1 MKTSRMEAFSDGV
14 LAIIIT
20 IMVLEL
26 EPPETI
32 DREAFRILIPT
43 LVSYLLSFIYVAIYW
58 NNHQH
63 LLYKLNRLNG
73 KVLWSNMH
81 WLFWMSLIPFSTA
94 WVGMNPL
101 ETVPTVFYGVIL
113 LLCAVS
119 YLFLQKSVVQCEGKT
134 SDLAKEIGYDWKGK
148 ASLLVYATGII
159 FAFWLPVVSY
169 ITYFIVAI
177 GWFIPDARIDKTI
190 HNS

>member
-1 MKTSRMEAFSDGV
+1 MKKSRLEAFSDGV

-26 EPPETI
+26 KPPSVI
-32 DREAFRILIPT
+32 DREAFILLIPT
-43 LVSYLLSFIYVAIYW
+43 LVSYILSFIYIGIYW
-58 NNHQH
+58 NNHYY

-73 KVLWSNMH
+73 QVLWSNLH

-101 ETVPTVFYGVIL
+101 ETVPTLFYGVIL
-113 LLCAVS
+113 LGCGIS
-119 YLFLQKSVVQCEGKT
+119 YLFLQRKVVQCEGEN

-148 ASLLVYATGII
+148 ASMLVYVMGIV
-159 FAFWLPVVSY
+159 FAFWVPALSY
-169 ITYFIVAI
+169 FMYFAVAI
-177 GWFIPDARIDKTI
+177 GWFIPDSRIEKTI
-190 HNS
+190 MK